1 MKIEKLQPQEA
12 VWLDPDRVVALYAEL
27 GPRDAEQVLG
37 VAMEEM
43 AIQISTMQ
51 VAANRGVMARVISA
65 ARDLVKIALPLG
77 MDALAQVARDVEQ
90 CAEIRDAVG
99 LAATLNRLVRIG
111 DRSLT
116 AIWDGPEIG

>member
-1 MKIEKLQPQEA
+1 MKIEKLHPQEP

-27 GPRDAEQVLG
+27 GPRDAEEVLG

-43 AIQISTMQ
+43 AVHISTMQ
-51 VAANRGVMARVISA
+51 VAHERGVLSRLVAAAQDLARV
-65 ARDLVKIALPLG
+65 ALPLG
-77 MDALAQVARDVEQ
+77 MYSLAQVARDVAD

-99 LAATLNRLVRIG
+99 LAATMNRLVRIG

-116 AIWDGPEIG
+116 AIWDSQDIG